1 MRYVGQHKKSCL
13 INTIGGKCSL
23 TKKNL
28 YLTTWKYYSTHKT
41 PAFYL
46 FLESWVQTSGCVG
59 GL

>member
-1 MRYVGQHKKSCL
+1 MQL
-13 INTIGGKCSL
+13 NE
-23 TKKNL
+23 KNL
-28 YLTTWKYYSTHKT
+28 YLTTWKYYSSHKT